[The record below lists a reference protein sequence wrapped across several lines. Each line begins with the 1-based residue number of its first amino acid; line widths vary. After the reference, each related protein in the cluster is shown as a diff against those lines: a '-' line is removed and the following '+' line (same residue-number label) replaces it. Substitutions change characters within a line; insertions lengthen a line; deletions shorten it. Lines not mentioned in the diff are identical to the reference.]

1 MTRMMRLSAVIAI
14 GVLFLCSACCAETAS
29 EQSSASACFCYR
41 DCPSGSH
48 LVRRINNGAGYSNC
62 VCDCVPND
70 APSVPSPSPPKQ
82 TPQPPKQKPAP
93 PLKQK
98 PAPPKENPAPPSND
112 DCASKLLPPL
122 VEDQSPILLKQMFEY
137 DIQCYQALSLISP
150 CINAVYGI
158 YGPST
163 LYPVCCNAFR
173 VTQTCGSFNPVNA
186 VPPEAISIC
195 NANNF

>member
-1 MTRMMRLSAVIAI
+1 MTRMMRLSVIAI
-14 GVLFLCSACCAETAS
+14 SVMFLCSAHAEI

-41 DCPSGSH
+41 DCPPGTH
-48 LVRRINNGAGYSNC
+48 LVRRINSGAGYSNC
-62 VCDCVPND
+62 VCDCVAND
-70 APSVPSPSPPKQ
+70 DQHPSVPSPPKQTPQPPSPPKQ

-93 PLKQK
+93 PPKQK
-98 PAPPKENPAPPSND
+98 PAPPSND

-163 LYPVCCNAFR
+163 LYPVCCSAFR
-173 VTQTCGSFNPVNA
+173 VTQTCGSLNPVNA